1 VNVLVVAAI
10 AVVVVILMQMSER
23 RDRNPLAVIA
33 GMGVV
38 AFWVAVA
45 AERFGWTF

>member
-1 VNVLVVAAI
+1 MSVLVGAAI
-10 AVVVVILMQMSER
+10 AVVVVILMQMAER

-38 AFWVAVA
+38 AFWVAIA
-45 AERFGWTF
+45 AERFGIF